1 MAETLFLKGTQAD
14 TLAIL
19 DTCYASNI
27 TKGAEYTGRAYQLL
41 AASAYDRMTAGPGHK
56 SFTNAMIESLRECL
70 VENSQAPFSLWKLST
85 KINEKQYRRKN
96 PCIPHDR
103 LKKHDR
109 QIFLAPLKENKG
121 KREENRKVLSE
132 RTGVADLT
140 LRFALGTTSLTRERI
155 ERLSKEL
162 PKACNAADVK
172 LCSIDWVGF
181 ERRPVNFAA
190 AVRAFSYARRWLR
203 MTRGKKEDLPQKGS
217 VANPTGIDNV
227 RDPAHQE
234 ATSIRVGVTK
244 MKSDGTNSA
253 TDVVLTRRLVSPD
266 SERPAPDSNEDN
278 SPSGVRRKEST
289 QPSVTPTSIGLQLT
303 KTRIDAARDKQSIA
317 GQARTSA
324 SASQRRANQSSIL
337 ARVLAIRA
345 QQVQEG
351 SKSPRINQKQT
362 EESTLIPPTVKV
374 ETTYEEANV
383 KVQRLPI
390 VGPRPI
396 MTKPSW
402 TNQSR
407 KRPRL
412 FTSREGSLLN
422 FRLRGIP
429 HHYQSESDVQALVI
443 NALSLE
449 PEADLEVCSLATNP
463 VERSSRVA
471 TIVFQD
477 VPPPLSG
484 NPRNQW
490 VVPLPNIDDDDG
502 DARGSPRKPLVF
514 DTHFAGFTP
523 LQHADE
529 EDCHIE

>member
-1 MAETLFLKGTQAD
+1 MDLPEGYAQVAVLIIKWDERIDELKCAEEVNELEALFRDDFHYETNIISLDEKSSPHHQLIHAMSGFLRKFDGPNNLLIIYYTGHAGYNKENGELEFSARTNSAAASNASWNVAETLFLKGTQAD

-234 ATSIRVGVTK
+234 ATSIR
-244 MKSDGTNSA
+244 
-253 TDVVLTRRLVSPD
+253 
-266 SERPAPDSNEDN
+266 
-278 SPSGVRRKEST
+278 
-289 QPSVTPTSIGLQLT
+289 
-303 KTRIDAARDKQSIA
+303 
-317 GQARTSA
+317 
-324 SASQRRANQSSIL
+324 
-337 ARVLAIRA
+337 
-345 QQVQEG
+345 
-351 SKSPRINQKQT
+351 
-362 EESTLIPPTVKV
+362 
-374 ETTYEEANV
+374 
-383 KVQRLPI
+383 
-390 VGPRPI
+390 
-396 MTKPSW
+396 
-402 TNQSR
+402 
-407 KRPRL
+407 
-412 FTSREGSLLN
+412 
-422 FRLRGIP
+422 
-429 HHYQSESDVQALVI
+429 ALVI